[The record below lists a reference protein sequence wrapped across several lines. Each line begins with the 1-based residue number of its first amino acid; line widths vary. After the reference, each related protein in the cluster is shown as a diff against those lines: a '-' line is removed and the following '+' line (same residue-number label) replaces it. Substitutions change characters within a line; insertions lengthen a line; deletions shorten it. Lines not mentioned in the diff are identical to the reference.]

1 MTSLNREDH
10 RLFESEGVNAM
21 NKSELFKSR
30 ERRILAAAL
39 STARSKGALDFRMA
53 DVARVAEC
61 SVGTLYGHFLSKEDM
76 MAALVQ
82 LAVQRRTEW
91 FELVQLM
98 PISSAEKFIVLLL
111 SDRRRLV
118 QDDVL
123 AQLEVLVNNTELWC
137 RAADQRQIALR
148 NTNRELSE
156 VLQSVLKTAVEVGE
170 VQLDVVEVERTAELG
185 RALMLG
191 VQLQASRQTLGPVK
205 LLQDEAIMMDA
216 LLVLLEKAGLNA
228 PVGNWHERCFEVLSQ
243 NQQQLEGL
251 VLSEVGVA

>member
-1 MTSLNREDH
+1 
-10 RLFESEGVNAM
+10 M

-82 LAVQRRTEW
+82 LAVQRRSDW
-91 FELVQLM
+91 FELVQQM
-98 PISSAEKFIVLLL
+98 PISTAEKFMVLLL

-123 AQLEVLVNNTELWC
+123 AQLEMLVSHTELWC
-137 RAADQRQIALR
+137 RAADQRQVVLR
-148 NTNRELSE
+148 QTTHELSLVLKA
-156 VLQSVLKTAVEVGE
+156 VLQQAVDSGTASLDSVAI
-170 VQLDVVEVERTAELG
+170 ERMAETG

-191 VQLQASRQTLGPVK
+191 VQLQASRQTLSPVK
-205 LLQDEAIMMDA
+205 LLQDETIMMDA
-216 LLVLLEKAGLNA
+216 LSALLVQAGIAA
-228 PVGNWHERCFEVLSQ
+228 PQGNWHERCFEVLSQ

-251 VLSEVGVA
+251 TLGDVAAA